1 MPMSLNTSLMFRSAL
16 DGVHG
21 LAADTMVDLSAR
33 FPAVRA
39 TIAARRGKGEYGY
52 LALGHQPV
60 LIAEINAYAAS
71 QAGKWKHLLILGT
84 GGSALGM
91 RALCTA
97 LRPPAWNEWG
107 EDKRDG
113 FPTLTILEN
122 VDPVTVL
129 AALDRLDP
137 RHTLV
142 NVISKSGGTAETLA
156 QYLIV
161 RQWLEQAVG
170 EADARRH
177 LVITTDPEVGPLRA
191 IATRDQI
198 TAFEVPPDVGGRFS
212 VLTAV
217 GLLPAAL
224 LGIDIEELVAG
235 AADAVEEANAEA
247 LDQNPAA
254 LWAALQWQAQHARAA
269 NIHVLMPYSD
279 RLRDLGEWFRQ
290 LWAESLG
297 KRVDREGR
305 EVFRGPTPVMA
316 VGATDQ
322 HSQVQLFMEGPFDK
336 TITFVRVLE
345 TVQLLDIPREARGE
359 KREVD
364 SPESSFNYLIGHT
377 LGELLDAE
385 FLATRE
391 ALRSAGRMSTTIEL
405 DAVTPRS
412 VGRLLMFFQCATG
425 FAGAW
430 YGVNPFDQPG
440 VELGKVLTR
449 KAFG

>member
-1 MPMSLNTSLMFRSAL
+1 MSLALDPSLMFRPAL

-21 LAADTMVDLSAR
+21 LAASTMAELTER
-33 FPAVRA
+33 FPAIRTHIAERRA
-39 TIAARRGKGEYGY
+39 AGEYGF
-52 LALGHQPV
+52 LALGHQPA
-60 LIAEINAYAAS
+60 LLDAINSYATS

-170 EADARRH
+170 EVDARRH
-177 LVITTDPEVGPLRA
+177 MVITTDPKVGPLRA

-224 LGIDIEELVAG
+224 LGIDIAELVAG
-235 AADAVEEANAEA
+235 AGEAVREAEVES

-279 RLRDLGEWFRQ
+279 RLRDVGEWFRQ

-305 EVFRGPTPVMA
+305 EVFRGPTPLMA

-322 HSQVQLFMEGPFDK
+322 HSQVQLFAEGPFDK
-336 TITFVRVLE
+336 TITFVRILE
-345 TVQLLDIPREARGE
+345 TTGMLEIPRERRTANGE
-359 KREVD
+359 
-364 SPESSFNYLIGHT
+364 PETSFAYLMGHT
-377 LGELLDAE
+377 LGKLLDEE

-391 ALRSAGRMSTTIEL
+391 ALRSAGRMSATIEM

-412 VGRLLMFFQCATG
+412 VGHLLMFFQCATG

-440 VELGKVLTR
+440 VEMGKVLTR
-449 KAFG
+449 KAFE